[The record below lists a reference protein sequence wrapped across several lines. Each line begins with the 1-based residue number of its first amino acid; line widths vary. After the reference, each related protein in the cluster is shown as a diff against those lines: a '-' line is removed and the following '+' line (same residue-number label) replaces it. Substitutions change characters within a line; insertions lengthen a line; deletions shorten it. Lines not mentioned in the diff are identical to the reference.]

1 MRHPA
6 AARLRSAGAVK
17 RQLLLLV
24 AAVVVVDALFIAMY
38 FLFRLSD
45 VGDAARIGYTAA
57 WTVVTL
63 LVVLLFLTRIRSLRR
78 R

>member
-1 MRHPA
+1 MRHSA
-6 AARLRSAGAVK
+6 AARLRNTGPVK

-24 AAVVVVDALFIAMY
+24 AAVILVDAVFIAGY
-38 FLFRLSD
+38 FLFRLSAA
-45 VGDAARIGYTAA
+45 GDSARIGYTAA

-63 LVVLLFLTRIRSLRR
+63 LVVLRFLTRLRTLRR